1 MVDQGLGSGIK
12 YWKQPACKVG
22 RGGRGGGVQS
32 LDKY

>member
-22 RGGRGGGVQS
+22 RGGGGVQS